1 MAAFKFYPI
10 TLTVVN
16 GAPATV
22 TLPSLRQV
30 EIMATGTLYT
40 YPENFRAYKALIAAQ
55 YSGAQVKVA
64 ENFVFG
70 ETNKSAEF
78 LKKFPSGKV
87 PAFETAEGKYL
98 SESNA
103 IAFYVANEQLRGGKC
118 PLAQAEVLQWLSY
131 ADNEIVPASCSWV
144 FPLLGIM
151 PQQKNSTA
159 KQDATAILI
168 VLNKKLLNS
177 TFLVGERVTLADIVV
192 FSSLLHLYQYVLEPK
207 VRAEFGNVNRWF
219 ITILNQ
225 PQVKAVVKNYSLCE
239 TALVFDPKKYAEF
252 IGKTGGAS
260 DKKQQAKAKEEKKPK
275 EEKKKEEKPKEELDA
290 AEEALLAEPKSK
302 DPFDAMPKGTFN
314 FDDFKR
320 SYSNEDESVS
330 IPYFWQKF
338 DPENYSIWF
347 GEYKYNDEL
356 SKVFMSCNLIT
367 GMFQRLDKMRKQAF
381 ASVCLFGE
389 DNNSTISGIWVWRG
403 QDLAFPL
410 SPDWQIDY
418 DCYSWKKLDASSE
431 ETKKLVQQYFSWTGT
446 DKDGRK
452 FNQGKIFK

>member
-1 MAAFKFYPI
+1 
-10 TLTVVN
+10 
-16 GAPATV
+16 
-22 TLPSLRQV
+22 
-30 EIMATGTLYT
+30 MATGTLYT